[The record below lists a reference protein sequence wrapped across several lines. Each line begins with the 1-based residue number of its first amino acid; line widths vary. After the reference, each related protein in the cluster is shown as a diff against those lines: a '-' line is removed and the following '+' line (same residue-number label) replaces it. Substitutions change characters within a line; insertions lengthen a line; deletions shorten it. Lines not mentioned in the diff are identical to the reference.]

1 MSLLVV
7 WSFPDRCFVLFPN
20 GKPAEQLRLG
30 AWRFGRAFPSHV
42 AGWLNGTTS
51 ICETTHQNI
60 DIVNIGDIA
69 HQRDVHLLY
78 HCRASSAHRSLS
90 KVPFVAQGSHSASV
104 PPSETR
110 TGDSHVTIC
119 ANRRFFV
126 PTTCSAFLPPLFR
139 HLITP

>member
-1 MSLLVV
+1 MWRVGST
-7 WSFPDRCFVLFPN
+7 RR
-20 GKPAEQLRLG
+20 PALRN
-30 AWRFGRAFPSHV
+30 H
-42 AGWLNGTTS
+42 TS
-51 ICETTHQNI
+51 NI

-69 HQRDVHLLY
+69 HRETSILLF

-90 KVPFVAQGSHSASV
+90 KVPFVAQGSHSAWF
-104 PPSETR
+104 PPSRTR
-110 TGDSHVTIC
+110 TADSHVTIC